1 MADKK
6 EEKRNKGG
14 APKKAESDK
23 IAKGIS
29 IYFNAKEL
37 ELFDDFI
44 QKNNLVERKKS
55 ALIKQVLM
63 KTIQNDEVILKK
75 NTDPKLFLELN
86 KIGTNINQIAKKFNS
101 LDKISNADHL
111 KYDEL
116 LRQLGSILNK
126 A

>member
-1 MADKK
+1 M
-6 EEKRNKGG
+6 
-14 APKKAESDK
+14 
-23 IAKGIS
+23 
-29 IYFNAKEL
+29 
-37 ELFDDFI
+37 
-44 QKNNLVERKKS
+44 
-55 ALIKQVLM
+55 IKQVLM